1 MWYLTARI
9 TFYFQVMG
17 EGKVLEYGV
26 PYKLLQ
32 KQTDGALVDMI
43 NHTASETRKKLHQM
57 AQEAYY
63 SKNKL

>member
-1 MWYLTARI
+1 M
-9 TFYFQVMG
+9 YFLQVMG
-17 EGKVLEYGV
+17 DGKVLEYGV

-63 SKNKL
+63 SKNKADTSSMT